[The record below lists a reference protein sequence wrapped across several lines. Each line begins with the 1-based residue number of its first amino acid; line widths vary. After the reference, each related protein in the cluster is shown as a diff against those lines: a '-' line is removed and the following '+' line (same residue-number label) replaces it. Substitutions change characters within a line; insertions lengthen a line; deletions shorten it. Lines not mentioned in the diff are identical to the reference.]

1 MLNRLF
7 DMITLQGSSAAA
19 RREASDLIEGFS
31 KVADRESRRQERQA
45 AVVNVNAFF
54 TACLARLTRA
64 RGGLRSAAAA
74 SFLVQRCG
82 PQLPATELARLAG
95 VRYLAALEN
104 GGVARKP
111 GLLNLIRFLETRR
124 VPKAVATSTRTEL
137 ATKMLRGAN
146 VLKHFSIVVGGDQ
159 VERGKPAPDIFLAA
173 AHRLGRSPEECVV
186 LEDSDPGV
194 QAAASAGIRTILIP
208 DLYEPSAIAR
218 SNAYAVVQSLI
229 EARRMVEEML
239 PPGH

>member
-1 MLNRLF
+1 
-7 DMITLQGSSAAA
+7 
-19 RREASDLIEGFS
+19 
-31 KVADRESRRQERQA
+31 
-45 AVVNVNAFF
+45 
-54 TACLARLTRA
+54 
-64 RGGLRSAAAA
+64 
-74 SFLVQRCG
+74 
-82 PQLPATELARLAG
+82 
-95 VRYLAALEN
+95 
-104 GGVARKP
+104 
-111 GLLNLIRFLETRR
+111 
-124 VPKAVATSTRTEL
+124 
-137 ATKMLRGAN
+137 MLRGAN

-173 AHRLGRSPEECVV
+173 AHRLGRPPEECVV
-186 LEDSDPGV
+186 LEDSDPGGV